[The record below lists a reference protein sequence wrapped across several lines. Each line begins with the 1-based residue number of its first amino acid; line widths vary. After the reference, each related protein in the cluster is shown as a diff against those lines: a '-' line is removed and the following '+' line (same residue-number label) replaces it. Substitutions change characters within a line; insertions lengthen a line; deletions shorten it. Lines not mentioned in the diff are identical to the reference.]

1 MKKWKWAAPAAAVVL
16 AVVAWGGWGLR
27 APQVQ
32 VAELKRGPVTDAV
45 YATGEARAE
54 RRAEISPE
62 QSGRLIETLAE
73 AGDTVAVG
81 AVLAR
86 VERAGLDLGRA
97 MAEQSLARAQAM
109 LTEARRDRERK
120 QTLRGQGAI
129 AVAELDSARRN
140 EEKALADLRRL
151 ESALALEEDKLG
163 KAEVTSTLAG
173 LVVAR
178 AADAGEYVSSGKAL
192 FTVIDPATI
201 LIAVDV
207 DETEV
212 AKIRAGQT
220 VTVAIDAYP
229 GRRFEGKVARV
240 VPLVSNLTRTAEV
253 RISLDQPPEGLTE
266 GMSATVNIV
275 TRTIPDA
282 LIAPRDAVTLT
293 EDGAWLYTIKDGRLR
308 RAEFRPGAG
317 DDSGIEVIEGPL
329 AAGDL
334 VALDPAEDL
343 TEGMRVRVAK

>member
-1 MKKWKWAAPAAAVVL
+1 MKTWKWGAVAAVV
-16 AVVAWGGWGLR
+16 AVITAVTLSGLR
-27 APQVQ
+27 APEVT
-32 VAELKRGPVTDAV
+32 VATLKRGPVTDAV

-62 QSGRLIETLAE
+62 QSGRLVEVLVE
-73 AGDTVAVG
+73 AGDTVAAG

-86 VERAGLDLGRA
+86 VERASLELGRA
-97 MAEQSLARAQAM
+97 MAEQSLARARAA

-120 QTLRGQGAI
+120 QALRGQNVI

-151 ESALALEEDKLG
+151 ESALALEQDKLG
-163 KAEVTSTLAG
+163 KAEVTSPMAG

-178 AADAGEYVSSGKAL
+178 AADAGEYVSAGKSL
-192 FTVIDPATI
+192 FTVIDPSTI

-207 DETEV
+207 DETQV
-212 AKIRAGQT
+212 AKIRAGQAVT
-220 VTVAIDAYP
+220 VTIDAYP

-253 RISLDQPPEGLTE
+253 RIALTERPEGLTE
-266 GMSATVNIV
+266 GMSATVNVV

-282 LIAPRDAVTLT
+282 ITAPRDAVTLT
-293 EDGAWLYTIKDGRLR
+293 DDGAWLFTVKDGRLQR
-308 RAEFRPGAG
+308 VEFRPGAG
-317 DDSGIEVIEGPL
+317 DDSGIEVLEGPL
-329 AAGDL
+329 TAGDL
-334 VALDPAEDL
+334 VVLDPAEDL
-343 TEGMRVRVAK
+343 EEGMRVRVAK